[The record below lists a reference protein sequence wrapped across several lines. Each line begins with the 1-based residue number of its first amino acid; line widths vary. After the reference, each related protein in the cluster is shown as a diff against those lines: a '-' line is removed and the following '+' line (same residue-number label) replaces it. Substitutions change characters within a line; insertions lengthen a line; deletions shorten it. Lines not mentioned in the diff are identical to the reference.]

1 MVINLPISKARS
13 KLSTILREIQK
24 DPSKIYH
31 ITINEIVIGEL
42 RYPNREVPKE
52 EASLKLKALGEELA
66 RTQKKKKKQTN
77 IATEH
82 DKYLYNL
89 ES

>member
-1 MVINLPISKARS
+1 MVINLPISKARK
-13 KLSTILREIQK
+13 KLSTILKEIQK
-24 DPSKIYH
+24 DPSRIYH
-31 ITINEIVIGEL
+31 ISINEIVVGEL
-42 RYPNREVPKE
+42 RYPSRDAPKE

-66 RTQKKKKKQTN
+66 RTQRKKKKKTN
-77 IATEH
+77 IAIEH